1 MALTRAFLKGMN
13 LTDEQINAVIEEHTS
28 VTNALKTDRDKY
40 KEEAEKLPTV
50 QKELDDLKKDV
61 ADNNWQ
67 EKYTKEHDEFEK
79 YKTDISN
86 KEKEA
91 QIRTAYSKLLTSCK
105 VGDKYVDSILK
116 VTSLADLKLN
126 DKGEFE
132 NAEDLKKKI
141 ETDWSGFI
149 INKETRGAG
158 VDNPPDND
166 GKGGQGGTSRAAQLA
181 NKYYENLYGKV
192 KEE

>member
-13 LTDEQINAVIEEHTS
+13 LTDEQINAVIEEHTN
-28 VTNALKTDRDKY
+28 VTTALK
-40 KEEAEKLPTV
+40 EQIAEIKKDADKLPDV
-50 QKELDDLKKDV
+50 QKELETLKKDV
-61 ADNNWQ
+61 ADNDWKG
-67 EKYTKEHDEFEK
+67 KYDKEHNEFEK

-116 VTSLADLKLN
+116 VTSLTDLKLN

-149 INKETRGAG
+149 VNKETRGAG

-181 NKYYENLYGKV
+181 NKYYENLYGKT

>member
-13 LTDEQINAVIEEHTS
+13 LTDEQISAVIEEHTN
-28 VTNALKTDRDKY
+28 VTDALKADRDKF
-40 KEEAEKLPTV
+40 KGEAEKLAEV
-50 QKELDDLKKDV
+50 QKELDTLKKDV

-79 YKTDISN
+79 YKTDIAT
-86 KEKEA
+86 KEKQA
-91 QIRTAYSKLLTSCK
+91 QIKTAYTKLLSDCK
-105 VGDKYVDSILK
+105 VGDKYIDSIIK
-116 VTSLADLKLN
+116 VTSLTDLKLN

-149 INKETRGAG
+149 VSKETRGAG
-158 VDNPPDND
+158 VETPPKNDNKD
-166 GKGGQGGTSRAAQLA
+166 GGGTGRAAELA

>member
-13 LTDEQINAVIEEHTS
+13 LTDEQISAVIEEHTN
-28 VTNALKTDRDKY
+28 VTDALKADRDKY

-50 QKELDDLKKDV
+50 QKELNDLKKDV
-61 ADNNWQ
+61 ADNDWKG
-67 EKYTKEHDEFEK
+67 KYDKEHDEFEK
-79 YKTDISN
+79 YKTDIVT
-86 KEKEA
+86 KEKQA
-91 QIRTAYSKLLTSCK
+91 QVKTAYTKLLSDCK
-105 VGDKYVDSILK
+105 VGEKYIDSIIK

-149 INKETRGAG
+149 VSKETRGAG
-158 VDNPPDND
+158 VETPPDNNNNN
-166 GKGGQGGTSRAAQLA
+166 GGGSGRAAQLA